1 MVTGK
6 LPGKIDEIRGVT
18 LRWTNISSRGGKD
31 FFEVPL
37 LKCNLPPKIISLG
50 VYYLDWGVLFLFF
63 SFETGRYCYSYES
76 LNIPELKKGNCQ
88 QIKNATSQHWLK
100 ADCKIRS
107 SREYQKRDFT
117 QCLQLWCDYFSIC
130 LHQTTEWKNYCSL
143 KFYRLRSSFFD
154 ISTREGGNDVSHF
167 KHVYVKYC
175 GIPKYG
181 RNYFLKTFA
190 IRITFIECQSR
201 KTGKGLCL
209 TCLLFEFMCIY
220 HWFMFK
226 IL

>member
-1 MVTGK
+1 MC
-6 LPGKIDEIRGVT
+6 II
-18 LRWTNISSRGGKD
+18 WTKGS
-31 FFEVPL
+31 FFV
-37 LKCNLPPKIISLG
+37 
-50 VYYLDWGVLFLFF
+50 FF
-63 SFETGRYCYSYES
+63 FETGKYCYSYES
-76 LNIPELKKGNCQ
+76 LNIAELKRGNCQ

-107 SREYQKRDFT
+107 SGGYRKRDFA

-130 LHQTTEWKNYCSL
+130 LHQTTEWKSYCSL

-154 ISTREGGNDVSHF
+154 ISTGVGVNDVSHF
-167 KHVYVKYC
+167 KHVYFKYC

-190 IRITFIECQSR
+190 IRITSIECQSR
-201 KTGKGLCL
+201 KTGKGVCQ